1 VRLGNTARD
10 YKSGGQA
17 AALHK
22 GSAERRATLVVLSG
36 GTGVTNEIG
45 DFLDYLTFE
54 RNVSPNTIIAYRDDL
69 ESFTSFLCNDYLT
82 LGRDQLDLRRVDHL
96 AVRSYL
102 AHLSRRKLSRSSV
115 ARHLSALRTF
125 FKYLVREG
133 VVDANPARTVAT
145 PKREKHLPAVLQT
158 SDIALLLEQ
167 PDTSTTL
174 GIRDAAWIELL
185 YASGLRIS
193 ELTGIDLD
201 DVELRG
207 RLVKVR
213 GKGSKERIVPFGTKA
228 ETAIRAYLAV
238 RGELIRDIEE
248 QAMFVNYR
256 GERITTRSVRRL
268 FDGYVRGASL
278 RAGVSPHTLRH
289 SFATHLLN
297 AGADLRG
304 IQELL
309 GHASLSTTQKY
320 THLNDWQLIAVYK
333 KAHPRA

>member
-1 VRLGNTARD
+1 M
-10 YKSGGQA
+10 
-17 AALHK
+17 
-22 GSAERRATLVVLSG
+22 
-36 GTGVTNEIG
+36 TNEIG

-69 ESFTSFLCNDYLT
+69 ESFIGFLCNDYLT
-82 LGRDQLDLRRVDHL
+82 MGRDQLDLKRVDHL
-96 AVRSYL
+96 TIRSYL
-102 AHLSRRKLSRSSV
+102 ASLSRRKLSRATA

-125 FKYLVREG
+125 FKFLVREEI
-133 VVDANPARTVAT
+133 VEANPARSVTT

-158 SDIALLLEQ
+158 SDVALLLEQ
-167 PDTSTTL
+167 PDTSVTL
-174 GIRDAAWIELL
+174 GIRDAAWLELL

-193 ELTGIDLD
+193 ELTGIDID
-201 DVELRG
+201 DLEMRA

-213 GKGSKERIVPFGTKA
+213 GTGSKERIVPFGSKA
-228 ETAIRAYLAV
+228 EAALRAYLAV
-238 RGELIRDIEE
+238 RGELAHNVEE
-248 QAMFVNYR
+248 TAVFVNFR
-256 GERITTRSVRRL
+256 GARITTRSVRRL
-268 FDGYVRGASL
+268 FEGYVRDASL

-320 THLNDWQLIAVYK
+320 THLNDWQLMAVYK

>member
-1 VRLGNTARD
+1 M
-10 YKSGGQA
+10 
-17 AALHK
+17 
-22 GSAERRATLVVLSG
+22 
-36 GTGVTNEIG
+36 TNEIG
-45 DFLDYLTFE
+45 SFLDYLTYE
-54 RNVSPNTIIAYRDDL
+54 RNVSVNTVTAYRDDL
-69 ESFTSFLCNDYLT
+69 ESFTTFLCNDYFT
-82 LGRDQLDLRRVDHL
+82 AAREQLELARVDHL

-102 AHLSRRKLSRSSV
+102 AHLSRRKLSRASV
-115 ARHLSALRTF
+115 ARHLSTLRTF
-125 FKYLVREG
+125 FKWLVREG
-133 VVDANPARTVAT
+133 VVTANPARTVST
-145 PKREKHLPAVLQT
+145 PKKEKHLPAVMQT

-167 PDTSTTL
+167 PDTTTTL
-174 GIRDAAWIELL
+174 GVRDVAFLELM

-201 DVELRG
+201 DLELRS

-228 ETAIRAYLAV
+228 EAALRAFLAV
-238 RGELIRDIEE
+238 RGELARDAEE
-248 QAMFVNYR
+248 QAVFVNYR
-256 GERITTRSVRRL
+256 GQRITTRSVRRL
-268 FDGYVRGASL
+268 FDGYLRKAAL
-278 RAGVSPHTLRH
+278 RAGISPHTMRH

-297 AGADLRG
+297 AGADLRA